1 MKECTIIVQKVYE
14 TKRSRTI
21 TGHSV
26 KLSEEALAELCT
38 LVSGY
43 FFSFKN
49 SSLRRL
55 CEALKDL

>member
-38 LVSGY
+38 LVLEHVYSVD
-43 FFSFKN
+43 N
-49 SSLRRL
+49 SSLHRL
-55 CEALKDL
+55 CEALREF